1 MAAAEEAVAD
11 GHKALVFSQWTSLLD
26 LLEPGMKERSID
38 WLRLDGSTRD
48 RGAVVNGFQADDGPP
63 VMLLSLRAGGTGL
76 NLTAADHVF
85 LLDPWWNPAVEQQA
99 ADRAHRIGQD
109 RPVVLHRLIAKDT
122 VEEGI
127 LALHARKRALADA
140 ALEDADGS
148 SNLSRAELLELL
160 ESA

>member
-1 MAAAEEAVAD
+1 MANAR
-11 GHKALVFSQWTSLLD
+11 
-26 LLEPGMKERSID
+26 PGQ
-38 WLRLDGSTRD
+38 
-48 RGAVVNGFQADDGPP
+48 RGQSADGPP

-109 RPVVLHRLIAKDT
+109 KPVVLHRLIARNT

-127 LALHARKRALADA
+127 LRLHARKRALADA

-148 SNLSRAELLELL
+148 SRLNRDDLLELL
-160 ESA
+160 EGA